1 MSKLF
6 GQKLLLKKILYIYS
20 LQQTDALDSLAFTE
34 RTFCAIDALE
44 NFDYKP
50 LFMFQV
56 NLGSDLFFSEGTVWA
71 SASAQFETWETW
83 QFLREQRTE
92 VWESEGW
99 MNNSEVWTKTASAVR
114 CSIVVRTT
122 CNVCVFGSFIMGI
135 SRSGIAAIYTHL
147 WPKVFKSLS
156 MFKKM
161 SWTWRFILLFMVQC

>member
-6 GQKLLLKKILYIYS
+6 GQKLFLKKILYIYS

-71 SASAQFETWETW
+71 AASA
-83 QFLREQRTE
+83 
-92 VWESEGW
+92 
-99 MNNSEVWTKTASAVR
+99 
-114 CSIVVRTT
+114 
-122 CNVCVFGSFIMGI
+122 
-135 SRSGIAAIYTHL
+135 
-147 WPKVFKSLS
+147 
-156 MFKKM
+156 
-161 SWTWRFILLFMVQC
+161 